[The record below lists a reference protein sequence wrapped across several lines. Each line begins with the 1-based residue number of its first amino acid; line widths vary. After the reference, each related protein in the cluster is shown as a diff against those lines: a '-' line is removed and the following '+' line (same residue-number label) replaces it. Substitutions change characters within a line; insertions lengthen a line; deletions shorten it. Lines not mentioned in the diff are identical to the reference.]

1 MRQYPGMKQYHGVAA
16 GAFLLAGSLLWGC
29 GNSSVPEE
37 AVGSIAGQVTN
48 RGPVSLVRLR
58 QIIPGPVNS
67 PVNSDG
73 SFRFSAPQGLATLE
87 FLDSRQ
93 IPFSYA
99 EVYVQPNGTYTL
111 PQPAIGPGD
120 VPSPDPSVNGG
131 IGANGVPI
139 PGVSTIPQVGFTG
152 YIDPTAAGNLSI
164 RAFGPNGALLPVGAT
179 VRLYN
184 PNIQGGPTGSVGQNP
199 STTNPGLVSGN
210 SAGIAASR
218 SRQASAGD
226 GSTGGTGGTGASTS
240 GATATSTTDTSST
253 GGGGSTGSAGGA
265 ATTTAGALSAGG
277 VATGTTSATTGTT
290 AATTGAGTSSGT
302 ATTSGAV
309 TTTGAVSTS
318 GATGGTTSGSTGST
332 EQNQLGAQTA
342 PFVNFQNAILA
353 TVVTNLAGAV
363 SISGIPTGA
372 PGLVT
377 PGAVSAFS
385 SSTDAAGNVTLTT
398 NAAAA
403 ASINPTGGEYQLVP
417 LPVTLNGQT
426 LYARQILLDVLPG
439 VTTHVDLL
447 YTPVQ

>member
-16 GAFLLAGSLLWGC
+16 GTVLLAGSLLWGC
-29 GNSSVPEE
+29 GNSSVPESQ
-37 AVGSIAGQVTN
+37 VGSVAGQVTN

-73 SFRFSAPQGLATLE
+73 SFQFSAPQGLATLE
-87 FLDSRQ
+87 FLDPRQ
-93 IPFSYA
+93 IPYSYA
-99 EVYVQPNGTYTL
+99 EIYVQPNGTYTL
-111 PQPAIGPGD
+111 PQPVPGPGPA
-120 VPSPDPSVNGG
+120 PSPDPSVNGVS
-131 IGANGVPI
+131 GVLQPGFSGPI
-139 PGVSTIPQVGFTG
+139 S
-152 YIDPTAAGNLSI
+152 PTAPGNLSI
-164 RAFGPNGALLPVGAT
+164 RAFGPNGALLPMSAT

-199 STTNPGLVSGN
+199 SSTNPGLVSGN

-226 GSTGGTGGTGASTS
+226 GSSGGTGGSGSSTAGSTG
-240 GATATSTTDTSST
+240 TSTTDTSST
-253 GGGGSTGSAGGA
+253 GGAGSNGSTGGA
-265 ATTTAGALSAGG
+265 STTAGA
-277 VATGTTSATTGTT
+277 T
-290 AATTGAGTSSGT
+290 AATTGAGTSSSTGSTNGT
-302 ATTSGAV
+302 GTSNGTV
-309 TTTGAVSTS
+309 TTTSTTS
-318 GATGGTTSGSTGST
+318 SSGTTSGTTGGPTGSA

-353 TVVTNLAGAV
+353 TVQTTPAGAV
-363 SISGIPTGA
+363 SIFNIPTGA

-385 SSTDAAGNVTLTT
+385 SSTDAAGNVTLTA
-398 NAAAA
+398 NAASA
-403 ASINPTGGEYQLVP
+403 ASINPTGGGYQLVP